1 MILTW
6 AIYGASKSKMFN
18 ISALRCLIGIMSVSL
33 PMQKALKTMK
43 F

>member
-1 MILTW
+1 MILTC

-18 ISALRCLIGIMSVSL
+18 ISAPRCLIGIMSVSL
-33 PMQKALKTMK
+33 PMQKALKSMK